1 MKLEEKIEELLQAHQ
16 NTKYNE
22 LWAVCKK
29 IVEDSIQHSKLIT
42 SQMRNY
48 DLHDASHSE
57 QVIDII
63 ENLLN
68 DKFDE
73 ITCYEAILLYLS
85 AYLHDSAMA
94 LPNWEYEL
102 LKAVEGTEDLF
113 DNTLAFTI
121 RNDFKKEHSYSE
133 ALRIISENKEKLF
146 SFDTAKD
153 FVFAKSNEN
162 ELIDSLTLL
171 MREYEKF
178 RNGYSAELAAN
189 KNSVV
194 EYMNISKLIRSE
206 FIRTTHHLRV
216 VDNIKTLKKRIDN
229 TIGGFAADHFVQDL
243 ADVCRC
249 HGESITAVF
258 DLPTEREDLLGEK
271 SNIQFIAILLR
282 LGDVIH
288 FSSDRAPLSLFSE
301 KRITDETSL
310 LHWKAKFQDLKFGFE
325 RLNGTVSIKYS
336 AFCSNPEVYYFIQD
350 YLDLVDNELDNYFI
364 LKQRWE
370 QRKLEKL
377 ESYAMPISNR
387 VDRSQL
393 NYDKDVFIPQR
404 NMHFVLNQSKI
415 LELLMGIQ
423 LYKDEYLCLRE
434 LYQNSLDATKCII
447 AINKQNGVHEDLT
460 IEFGIGEELLEGVNR
475 KYLYCLDHGTGM
487 NRYIIENYL
496 LQIGNSYYKSND
508 FNRKNTEWGF
518 EVNPTSQF
526 GIGILSCYMLA
537 DKIGI
542 TTVHCEHN
550 ETNSFILEGINEHF
564 YYINAPE
571 YDTERIGKHGTIVKL
586 YLKDKFSS
594 LNSQYIEKLPI
605 FIGKSQSMS
614 LKEYVD
620 ENTLKYNLCYI
631 LSAHICVAYPSIP
644 VNVRC
649 DNNMLY
655 STIQSNSILNLKN
668 YPKITKADLEHFWA
682 DVHFFSGEPNPYLE
696 VIDRLDLIENYN
708 ISVRT
713 ENVEL
718 YSHISLPKKGMDKEN
733 LYYYYMFHFVGQKE
747 GSILVDGISV
757 DTTGSLN
764 DSIKDIL
771 EYDLSRHAI
780 INFVGKERPLLSV
793 DRKTCVSMPSIT
805 DEIEQ
810 LKAKLIEQLTIII
823 CDHVKEEEIDSKE
836 SLFSMILNIVVTI
849 FPSLT
854 DKIFTRLCETSL
866 SDAPIPSYLT
876 LNIRPTIKELMNSSD
891 FVLEDVD
898 FRKYEEVYRRILLGK
913 LIDVKTIE
921 ITETKMTVKGTNYQE
936 LPVERYRIHDRELS
950 LSSVAIK
957 ADKWEGRFKE
967 YDIVSSLWP
976 IVNPLLYDSLHN
988 EFCDNNIVSTHCK
1001 LIENV
1006 GNGIQGIAQLNPTLI
1021 NPKYGIGVKNKD
1033 HFGIKYVVMSNPDS
1047 IQNNYWL
1054 FELTNYNRDIV
1065 EDKKKGASLFVFIA
1079 PRELSAEETEK
1090 LKEFEQN
1097 DPEFVKGVKEGW
1109 SILFISNQEYVIMP
1123 GIVSRSEII
1132 SKIPESVK
1140 NKNPDTIYYNTD
1152 NTILF

>member
-16 NTKYNE
+16 NTRYNE
-22 LWAVCKK
+22 FWAVCKK

-57 QVIDII
+57 QVIVII
-63 ENLLN
+63 ENLLS
-68 DKFDE
+68 DKINE
-73 ITCYEAILLYLS
+73 ITCYEAILLFLS

-113 DNTLAFTI
+113 DNTLAFRI
-121 RNDFKKEHSYSE
+121 SNDFKKEHSYSE
-133 ALRIISENKEKLF
+133 ALRIISENKDKLF

-162 ELIDSLTLL
+162 ELIVSLTQL
-171 MREYEKF
+171 MRDYEKF

-206 FIRTTHHLRV
+206 FIRTTHHKRV
-216 VDNIKTLKKRIDN
+216 VDNIKTLKKKIDN
-229 TIGGFAADHFVQDL
+229 TMGGFAADHFVQDL

-249 HGESITAVF
+249 HGEPITAVF
-258 DLPTEREDLLGEK
+258 NLPTEREDLLGEK

-310 LHWKAKFQDLKFGFE
+310 LHWKAKFQDLKFRFE
-325 RLNGTVSIKYS
+325 VLNGTVSIKYS
-336 AFCSNPEVYYFIQD
+336 AFCSKPEVYYFIQD
-350 YLDLVDNELDNYFI
+350 YLDWVDNELDNFFV

-370 QRKLEKL
+370 QLKLEKL
-377 ESYAMPISNR
+377 GSYALPISNR

-460 IEFGIGEELLEGVNR
+460 IEFGIGEEPVEGVNR

-487 NRYIIENYL
+487 NRFIIENYL
-496 LQIGNSYYKSND
+496 LQIGNSYYKSKD

-542 TTVHCEHN
+542 TTVYCENN

-571 YDTERIGKHGTIVKL
+571 YDTEQIGKHGTIVKL

-605 FIGKSQSMS
+605 LIGKDQSIS
-614 LKEYVD
+614 TTGYVD
-620 ENTLKYNLCYI
+620 ENTLKCNLRYI
-631 LSAHICVAYPSIP
+631 LSAHICVANPSIP
-644 VNVRC
+644 IDVRC
-649 DNNMLY
+649 DNNLY

-668 YPKITKADLEHFWA
+668 YPTISKADLEHFWA
-682 DVHFFSGEPNPYLE
+682 DVHFLNGEPNPYLE
-696 VIDRLDLIENYN
+696 VIERLDLIENYN
-708 ISVRT
+708 IIVRT

-747 GSILVDGISV
+747 GSILVDGIYV
-757 DTTGSLN
+757 DTIGSST
-764 DSIKDIL
+764 DGIKDLL

-793 DRKTCVSMPSIT
+793 DRKTCVSMPLIT
-805 DEIEQ
+805 DEIER
-810 LKAKLIEQLTIII
+810 LKAKFIEQLTIII
-823 CDHVKEEEIDSKE
+823 CDHVKAEGIDVKE
-836 SLFSMILNIVVTI
+836 SLFSTVLNIVVKL
-849 FPSLT
+849 FPSLA
-854 DKIFTRLCETSL
+854 DKIFTQLCETPL
-866 SDAPIPSYLT
+866 SDAPIPNYLT
-876 LNIRPTIKELMNSSD
+876 LNVRPTIKGLMNSSD

-921 ITETKMTVKGTNYQE
+921 LVENKVTVQGANYQE
-936 LPVERYRIHDRELS
+936 LPVERHRIHYGDVS

-967 YDIVSSLWP
+967 YDLVSNLWP
-976 IVNPLLYDSLHN
+976 IVNPLLFDALHN
-988 EFCDNNIVSTHCK
+988 EFGDNKVSIHCK
-1001 LIENV
+1001 LLENV

-1021 NPKYGIGVKNKD
+1021 NPKYGIGVKNNDLFRK
-1033 HFGIKYVVMSNPDS
+1033 KRVVLSNPDS

-1054 FELTNYNRDIV
+1054 FELTNYSRDII
-1065 EDKKKGASLFVFIA
+1065 EDKKRGASLFVFIA
-1079 PRELSAEETEK
+1079 PRELSAEETER

-1109 SILFISNQEYVIMP
+1109 SILFISNKEYVIMP

-1152 NTILF
+1152 NTIVF

>member
-22 LWAVCKK
+22 FWAVCKK

-42 SQMRNY
+42 AQMSNY

-57 QVIDII
+57 QVLVII
-63 ENLLN
+63 ENLLS
-68 DKFDE
+68 DKING

-102 LKAVEGTEDLF
+102 LKAVEGSETLF
-113 DNTLAFTI
+113 DNTLAFRI
-121 RNDFKKEHSYSE
+121 SNDFKKEHSYSE
-133 ALRIISENKEKLF
+133 ALGIITENKDKLF

-162 ELIDSLTLL
+162 ELIVSLTQL

-189 KNSVV
+189 NKSVV
-194 EYMNISKLIRSE
+194 DYMNISKLVRSE
-206 FIRTTHHLRV
+206 FIRTTHHTRV
-216 VDNIKTLKKRIDN
+216 VENIKSLKRKIEN
-229 TIGGFAADHFVQDL
+229 ILGGFATEYFVQDL
-243 ADVCRC
+243 ADICRC
-249 HGESITAVF
+249 HGEPITEVF
-258 DLPTEREDLLGEK
+258 TLPAEREDLFEEK
-271 SNIQFIAILLR
+271 SNIQFVAMLLR

-288 FSSDRAPLSLFSE
+288 FSSDRAPLSLFAE
-301 KRITDETSL
+301 KRITDETSF
-310 LHWKAKFQDLKFGFE
+310 LHWNAKFQDLKFGFE
-325 RLNGTVSIKYS
+325 VLSGTISVKYS

-350 YLDLVDNELDNYFI
+350 YLDGVDEELDNFFV

-370 QRKLEKL
+370 QCKLEKL
-377 ESYAMPISNR
+377 GNYILPISNR
-387 VDRSQL
+387 VDRTQL
-393 NYDKDVFIPQR
+393 NYNKDVFIPQR

-423 LYKDEYLCLRE
+423 LYKNEYLCLRE

-460 IEFGIGEELLEGVNR
+460 IEFGIGEEAVEGVNR

-487 NRYIIENYL
+487 NRYIIDNFL
-496 LQIGNSYYKSND
+496 LKIGNSYYKSKD

-518 EVNPTSQF
+518 KVNPTSQF

-550 ETNSFILEGINEHF
+550 ETNSFVLEGINEHF

-571 YDTERIGKHGTIVKL
+571 FDTERIGKHGTIVKL

-605 FIGKSQSMS
+605 LIGNTQSRS
-614 LKEYVD
+614 IKEYVD
-620 ENTLKYNLCYI
+620 ENTLKFNLRYI
-631 LSAHICVAYPSIP
+631 LSAHICVADQSIP

-655 STIQSNSILNLKN
+655 STIQSNSILNLEN
-668 YPKITKADLEHFWA
+668 YPTITKADLEHFWA
-682 DVHFFSGEPNPYLE
+682 DVHFLSGEPNPYLE
-696 VIDRLDLIENYN
+696 VIERLDLIENYN
-708 ISVRT
+708 INVRT

-757 DTTGSLN
+757 DTTGSL
-764 DSIKDIL
+764 DDGIKDIL

-810 LKAKLIEQLTIII
+810 LKAKFIEQLTKTI
-823 CDHVKEEEIDSKE
+823 CDHVKAEEIDIND
-836 SLFSMILNIVVTI
+836 SLFSTVLNIVVTL
-849 FPSLT
+849 FPSLA
-854 DKIFTRLCETSL
+854 DKIFTQLCETSL

-876 LNIRPTIKELMNSSD
+876 LNVRPTIKELMNSSD

-921 ITETKMTVKGTNYQE
+921 LAENKVTVQGTNYQE
-936 LPVERYRIHDRELS
+936 LHVERYRIYDGEVS

-967 YDIVSSLWP
+967 YDLVSNLWP
-976 IVNPLLYDSLHN
+976 IVNPLLFDALHN
-988 EFCDNNIVSTHCK
+988 EFCDNIVSIHCK
-1001 LIENV
+1001 QLENL
-1006 GNGIQGIAQLNPTLI
+1006 GNGITGIAQLNPTLI
-1021 NPKYGIGVKNKD
+1021 NPKYGIGTEKKD
-1033 HFGIKYVVMSNPDS
+1033 RFRQKRVLISNPDS
-1047 IQNNYWL
+1047 IENNYWL
-1054 FELTNYNRDIV
+1054 FELTNHNRDV
-1065 EDKKKGASLFVFIA
+1065 VDGKKKGASLFVFIA

-1123 GIVSRSEII
+1123 GIVTRSEII

>member
-1 MKLEEKIEELLQAHQ
+1 MKLEIKIEELLKAHE

-29 IVEDSIQHSKLIT
+29 IVDDSIQHSKLIT
-42 SQMRNY
+42 AQMSNY

-57 QVIDII
+57 QVIVII
-63 ENLLN
+63 ENLLGN
-68 DKFDE
+68 KINE
-73 ITCYEAILLYLS
+73 ITCYEAIFLYLA

-113 DNTLAFTI
+113 DNTLAFRI
-121 RNDFKKEHSYSE
+121 SNDFKKEHSYSE
-133 ALRIISENKEKLF
+133 ALGIITENKGKLF

-153 FVFAKSNEN
+153 FVFAKSSEN
-162 ELIDSLTLL
+162 ELIVSLAQL

-189 KNSVV
+189 NKSVV

-206 FIRTTHHLRV
+206 FIRITHHIRV
-216 VDNIKTLKKRIDN
+216 VDNIKTLKKKIEN
-229 TIGGFAADHFVQDL
+229 ILGGFATEHFVQDL

-249 HGESITAVF
+249 HCEPITAIF

-271 SNIQFIAILLR
+271 SNIQYVAMLLR

-288 FSSDRAPLSLFSE
+288 FSSDRAPLSLFAE
-301 KRITDETSL
+301 KRITDETSF
-310 LHWKAKFQDLKFGFE
+310 LHWNAKFQDLKFGFE
-325 RLNGTVSIKYS
+325 VLNGTISVKYT

-350 YLDLVDNELDNYFI
+350 YLDWVDNELDNFFV

-370 QRKLEKL
+370 QCKLEKL
-377 ESYAMPISNR
+377 ENYILPISNR
-387 VDRSQL
+387 VDRTQL
-393 NYDKDVFIPQR
+393 NYDKGVFIPQR

-423 LYKDEYLCLRE
+423 LYKDEFLCLRE

-460 IEFGIGEELLEGVNR
+460 IEFGIGEETVEGVNR

-487 NRYIIENYL
+487 NRYIIDNFL
-496 LQIGNSYYKSND
+496 LQIGNSYYKSKD

-542 TTVHCEHN
+542 TTVYCENN

-571 YDTERIGKHGTIVKL
+571 FDTERIGKHGTIVKL

-605 FIGKSQSMS
+605 LIGKAQSIS
-614 LKEYVD
+614 TKEYVD
-620 ENTLKYNLCYI
+620 ENTLKCNLRYI
-631 LSAHICVAYPSIP
+631 LSAHICVVNQLIP
-644 VNVRC
+644 VNVQC
-649 DNNMLY
+649 DNNQLY
-655 STIQSNSILNLKN
+655 PAIQSNSILNLEN
-668 YPKITKADLEHFWA
+668 YPTISKADLEHFWA

-696 VIDRLDLIENYN
+696 VIERLDLIENYN
-708 ISVRT
+708 INVRT

-718 YSHISLPKKGMDKEN
+718 YSHISLPKKGMDKDN
-733 LYYYYMFHFVGQKE
+733 PYYYYMFHFVGQKE

-757 DTTGSLN
+757 DTTSSSN
-764 DSIKDIL
+764 DGIEDIL
-771 EYDLSRHAI
+771 GYDLLRHAI

-793 DRKTCVSMPSIT
+793 DRKSCVSMPSIT
-805 DEIEQ
+805 DELEQ
-810 LKAKLIEQLTIII
+810 LKTKFIEQLTNII
-823 CDHVKEEEIDSKE
+823 CDHVKTEEIDVNDNLVST
-836 SLFSMILNIVVTI
+836 ILNIVVTL
-849 FPSLT
+849 FPSLAY
-854 DKIFTRLCETSL
+854 KIFTQLCETSL
-866 SDAPIPSYLT
+866 SEAPIPSYLD
-876 LNIRPTIKELMNSSD
+876 LNAKATIKALISSAN
-891 FVLEDVD
+891 FALTDVD

-913 LIDVKTIE
+913 LLDVKTIE
-921 ITETKMTVKGTNYQE
+921 VVEDNLTVQGANYQE
-936 LPVERYRIHDRELS
+936 LPIERFRAYENEAS
-950 LSSVAIK
+950 LSSVVIK

-967 YDIVSSLWP
+967 YDLVSSLWP
-976 IVNPLLYDSLHN
+976 IVNPLLFDALHN
-988 EFCDNNIVSTHCK
+988 EWRDNIVSMHCK
-1001 LIENV
+1001 QVENV
-1006 GNGIQGIAQLNPTLI
+1006 GNGIQGIAKLNPTLI
-1021 NPKYGIGVKNKD
+1021 NPKYGIGVEKKD
-1033 HFGIKYVVMSNPDS
+1033 CFGQKRVLISNPDS
-1047 IQNNYWL
+1047 IENNYWL
-1054 FELTNYNRDIV
+1054 FELTNHNRDV
-1065 EDKKKGASLFVFIA
+1065 VDGKKKGASLFAFIA
-1079 PRELSAEETEK
+1079 PRELSAEETER

-1123 GIVSRSEII
+1123 GIVQKAEII
-1132 SKIPESVK
+1132 SRIPESVK
-1140 NKNPDTIYYNTD
+1140 SKNPDITYYNTD
-1152 NTILF
+1152 DTVLY

>member
-1 MKLEEKIEELLQAHQ
+1 MKLEEKIEELLQLHQ

-42 SQMRNY
+42 AQMSNY

-57 QVIDII
+57 QVIVII
-63 ENLLN
+63 ENLLG
-68 DKFDE
+68 DKIDE

-94 LPNWEYEL
+94 LPSWEYEL
-102 LKAVEGTEDLF
+102 LKAVEGTETLY
-113 DNTLAFTI
+113 DNTLAFRI
-121 RNDFKKEHSYSE
+121 NNDFNKEHSYSE
-133 ALRIISENKEKLF
+133 ALGIISENKDNLF

-162 ELIDSLTLL
+162 ELIVSLVQL

-189 KNSVV
+189 NKSVV
-194 EYMNISKLIRSE
+194 DYMNISKLIRSE
-206 FIRTTHHLRV
+206 FIRTTHHTRV
-216 VDNIKTLKKRIDN
+216 VDNIKSLKKKIDK
-229 TIGGFAADHFVQDL
+229 ILGGFATECFVQDL
-243 ADVCRC
+243 ADICRC
-249 HGESITAVF
+249 HGEPITEVF
-258 DLPTEREDLLGEK
+258 NLPAEREDLFEEK
-271 SNIQFIAILLR
+271 SNIQFVAMLLR

-288 FSSDRAPLSLFSE
+288 FSSDRAPLSLFAE
-301 KRITDETSL
+301 KRITDENSF
-310 LHWKAKFQDLKFGFE
+310 LHWNAKFQDLKFGFE
-325 RLNGTVSIKYS
+325 VLNGTISVKYS

-350 YLDLVDNELDNYFI
+350 YLDWVDEELDNYFV

-370 QRKLEKL
+370 QCKLEKL
-377 ESYAMPISNR
+377 GNYILPISNR
-387 VDRSQL
+387 VDRTQL
-393 NYDKDVFIPQR
+393 NYNKDVFIPQR

-423 LYKDEYLCLRE
+423 LYKNEYLCLRE

-447 AINKQNGVHEDLT
+447 AINKQNGVYEDLT
-460 IEFGIGEELLEGVNR
+460 IEFGIGEEAVEGVNR

-487 NRYIIENYL
+487 NRYIIDNFL
-496 LQIGNSYYKSND
+496 LKIGNSYYKSKD

-550 ETNSFILEGINEHF
+550 ETNSFVLEGINEHF

-571 YDTERIGKHGTIVKL
+571 FDTERIGKHGTIVKL

-605 FIGKSQSMS
+605 LIGNTQSRS
-614 LKEYVD
+614 IKEYVD
-620 ENTLKYNLCYI
+620 ENTLKFNLRYI
-631 LSAHICVAYPSIP
+631 LSAHICVADQSIP

-655 STIQSNSILNLKN
+655 STIQSNSILNLEN
-668 YPKITKADLEHFWA
+668 YPTITKADLEHFWA
-682 DVHFFSGEPNPYLE
+682 DVHFLSGEPNPYLE
-696 VIDRLDLIENYN
+696 VIERLDLIENYN
-708 ISVRT
+708 INVRT

-757 DTTGSLN
+757 DTTGSL
-764 DSIKDIL
+764 DDGIKDIL

-810 LKAKLIEQLTIII
+810 LKAKFIEQLTKTI
-823 CDHVKEEEIDSKE
+823 CEHVKAEEIDIND
-836 SLFSMILNIVVTI
+836 SLFSTVLNIVVTL
-849 FPSLT
+849 FPSLA
-854 DKIFTRLCETSL
+854 DKIFTQLCETSL

-876 LNIRPTIKELMNSSD
+876 LNVRPTIKELMNSSD

-921 ITETKMTVKGTNYQE
+921 LAENKVTVQGTNYQE
-936 LPVERYRIHDRELS
+936 LPVERYRIHDGEFS

-967 YDIVSSLWP
+967 YDLVSNLWP
-976 IVNPLLYDSLHN
+976 IVNPLLFDALHN
-988 EFCDNNIVSTHCK
+988 DWRENMISTHCK
-1001 LIENV
+1001 QLENM
-1006 GNGIQGIAQLNPTLI
+1006 GNGITGIAQLNPTLI
-1021 NPKYGIGVKNKD
+1021 NPKYGIGKEKKD
-1033 HFGIKYVVMSNPDS
+1033 RFGQKRVLISNPDS
-1047 IQNNYWL
+1047 IENNYWL
-1054 FELTNYNRDIV
+1054 FELTNYNRDGV
-1065 EDKKKGASLFVFIA
+1065 DGKKKGASLFAFIA
-1079 PRELSAEETEK
+1079 PRDLSPEESER

-1123 GIVSRSEII
+1123 GIVKKAEII

-1140 NKNPDTIYYNTD
+1140 NKNPDITYYNTD
-1152 NTILF
+1152 ETILF

>member
-22 LWAVCKK
+22 FWAVCKE

-57 QVIDII
+57 KVIVII
-63 ENLLN
+63 ENLLS
-68 DKFDE
+68 DKINE
-73 ITCYEAILLYLS
+73 ITCYEAILLFLS

-113 DNTLAFTI
+113 DNTLAFRI
-121 RNDFKKEHSYSE
+121 SNDFKKEHSYSE
-133 ALRIISENKEKLF
+133 ALRIISENKDKLF

-162 ELIDSLTLL
+162 ELIVSLTQL
-171 MREYEKF
+171 MRDYEKF

-206 FIRTTHHLRV
+206 FIRTTHHKRV
-216 VDNIKTLKKRIDN
+216 VDNIKTLKKKIDN

-249 HGESITAVF
+249 HGEPITDVF
-258 DLPTEREDLLGEK
+258 NLPTEREDLLGEK

-310 LHWKAKFQDLKFGFE
+310 LHWNAKFQDLKFRFE
-325 RLNGTVSIKYS
+325 VLNGTVSIKYS
-336 AFCSNPEVYYFIQD
+336 AFCSKPEVYYFIQD
-350 YLDLVDNELDNYFI
+350 YLDWVDNELDNYFV

-370 QRKLEKL
+370 QLKLEKL
-377 ESYAMPISNR
+377 ESYALPISNR

-460 IEFGIGEELLEGVNR
+460 IEFGIGEEPVEGVNR

-487 NRYIIENYL
+487 NRFIIENYL
-496 LQIGNSYYKSND
+496 LQIGNSYYKSKD

-542 TTVHCEHN
+542 TTVYSENN

-571 YDTERIGKHGTIVKL
+571 YDTEQIGKHGTIVKL

-605 FIGKSQSMS
+605 LIGKDQSIS
-614 LKEYVD
+614 TTGYVD
-620 ENTLKYNLCYI
+620 ENTLKCNLRYI
-631 LSAHICVAYPSIP
+631 LSAHICVANPSIP
-644 VNVRC
+644 IDVRC
-649 DNNMLY
+649 DNNLY

-668 YPKITKADLEHFWA
+668 YPTISKADLEHFWA
-682 DVHFFSGEPNPYLE
+682 DVHFLNGEPNPYLE
-696 VIDRLDLIENYN
+696 VIERLDLIENYN
-708 ISVRT
+708 IIVRT

-747 GSILVDGISV
+747 GSILVDGIYV
-757 DTTGSLN
+757 DTIGSSTDGIIDL
-764 DSIKDIL
+764 L

-793 DRKTCVSMPSIT
+793 DRKTCVSMPLIT
-805 DEIEQ
+805 NEIER
-810 LKAKLIEQLTIII
+810 LKAKFIEQLTIII
-823 CDHVKEEEIDSKE
+823 CDHVKAEGIDVKE
-836 SLFSMILNIVVTI
+836 SLFSTVLNIVVKL
-849 FPSLT
+849 FPSLA
-854 DKIFTRLCETSL
+854 DKIFTQLCETPL
-866 SDAPIPSYLT
+866 SDAPIPNYLT
-876 LNIRPTIKELMNSSD
+876 LNVRPTIKGLMNSSD

-921 ITETKMTVKGTNYQE
+921 LVENKVTVQGANYQE
-936 LPVERYRIHDRELS
+936 LPVERHRIHYGNVS

-967 YDIVSSLWP
+967 YDLVSNLWP
-976 IVNPLLYDSLHN
+976 IVNPLLFDALHN
-988 EFCDNNIVSTHCK
+988 EFGDNKVSIHCK
-1001 LIENV
+1001 LLENV

-1021 NPKYGIGVKNKD
+1021 NPKYGIGVKNNDLFRK
-1033 HFGIKYVVMSNPDS
+1033 KRVVLSNPDS

-1054 FELTNYNRDIV
+1054 FELTNNSRDII
-1065 EDKKKGASLFVFIA
+1065 EDKKRGASLFVFIA
-1079 PRELSAEETEK
+1079 PRELSAEETER

-1109 SILFISNQEYVIMP
+1109 SILFISNKEYVIMP

>member
-1 MKLEEKIEELLQAHQ
+1 MKLEEKIEELLQAQQ

-29 IVEDSIQHSKLIT
+29 IVEDSIQHGKLIT
-42 SQMRNY
+42 AQMSNY

-57 QVIDII
+57 QVIVII
-63 ENLLN
+63 EALLGN
-68 DKFDE
+68 KING

-102 LKAVEGTEDLF
+102 LKSIEGTEDLF
-113 DNTLAFTI
+113 DNTLAFRI
-121 RNDFKKEHSYSE
+121 SNDFKKEHSYSE
-133 ALRIISENKEKLF
+133 ALRIITENKGKLF

-153 FVFAKSNEN
+153 YVFAKSNEN
-162 ELIDSLTLL
+162 ELIVSLAQL

-178 RNGYSAELAAN
+178 RNGYYAELVAN
-189 KNSVV
+189 KESVV

-206 FIRTTHHLRV
+206 FIRITHHIRV
-216 VDNIKTLKKRIDN
+216 VDNIKTLKKKIEN
-229 TIGGFAADHFVQDL
+229 IIGGFASDHFVQDL

-249 HGESITAVF
+249 HGEPITAVF
-258 DLPTEREDLLGEK
+258 DLPAEREDLLGEK
-271 SNIQFIAILLR
+271 SNIQFVAMLLR

-310 LHWKAKFQDLKFGFE
+310 LHWNAKFQDLKFRFE
-325 RLNGTVSIKYS
+325 VLNGTINIKYS

-350 YLDLVDNELDNYFI
+350 YLDWVDNELDNFFV
-364 LKQRWE
+364 LKQKWE
-370 QRKLEKL
+370 QHKLEKL
-377 ESYAMPISNR
+377 ENYTLPISNR

-460 IEFGIGEELLEGVNR
+460 IEFGIGEEAIEGVNR

-487 NRYIIENYL
+487 NRYIIEKFL
-496 LQIGNSYYKSND
+496 LRIGNSYYKSKD

-518 EVNPTSQF
+518 EVNPISQF

-542 TTVHCEHN
+542 TTVYCENN

-564 YYINAPE
+564 YYMNAPE
-571 YDTERIGKHGTIVKL
+571 FDTERIGKHGTIVKL

-594 LNSQYIEKLPI
+594 LNNQYIEKLPI
-605 FIGKSQSMS
+605 LIGKAQSMS
-614 LKEYVD
+614 TKEYVD
-620 ENTLKYNLCYI
+620 ENTLKCNLRYI
-631 LSAHICVAYPSIP
+631 LSAHICVVNQSIP
-644 VNVRC
+644 VNVQC
-649 DNNMLY
+649 NNNQLY
-655 STIQSNSILNLKN
+655 PAIQSNSILDLDN
-668 YPKITKADLEHFWA
+668 YPSITKADLEHFWS

-696 VIDRLDLIENYN
+696 VIERLDLIENYN
-708 ISVRT
+708 INVRT

-733 LYYYYMFHFVGQKE
+733 LYYYYMFQFVGQKE
-747 GSILVDGISV
+747 GTILVDGISV
-757 DTTGSLN
+757 DTPGSLN
-764 DSIKDIL
+764 DGIKDIL

-805 DEIEQ
+805 DELEQ
-810 LKAKLIEQLTIII
+810 LKTKFIEQLTNII
-823 CDHVKEEEIDSKE
+823 CEHVKSEEIDVNDN
-836 SLFSMILNIVVTI
+836 LFSTILNIVVTL
-849 FPSLT
+849 FPSLA
-854 DKIFTRLCETSL
+854 DKIFTQLCETSL
-866 SDAPIPSYLT
+866 SDAPIPSYLN
-876 LNIRPTIKELMNSSD
+876 LNTKATIKELMNSSD
-891 FVLEDVD
+891 FVLENVD

-921 ITETKMTVKGTNYQE
+921 LAENNVTVQGTNYQE
-936 LPVERYRIHDRELS
+936 LPVERYRIHDGDAS
-950 LSSVAIK
+950 LSSVVIR

-967 YDIVSSLWP
+967 YDLASNLWP
-976 IVNPLLYDSLHN
+976 IVNPLLFDALHN
-988 EFCDNNIVSTHCK
+988 EWCDNVVSMHCK
-1001 LIENV
+1001 QLESV

-1021 NPKYGIGVKNKD
+1021 NPKYGIGVEKNN
-1033 HFGIKYVVMSNPDS
+1033 HFGKKRVLMSNPDS
-1047 IQNNYWL
+1047 IENNYWL
-1054 FELTNYNRDIV
+1054 FELTNYNRDV
-1065 EDKKKGASLFVFIA
+1065 VDGKKKGASLFVFIA
-1079 PRELSAEETEK
+1079 PRELSAEETER
-1090 LKEFEQN
+1090 LKEFELN

-1123 GIVSRSEII
+1123 GIVTKTEII

-1140 NKNPDTIYYNTD
+1140 NKNPDITYYNTD
-1152 NTILF
+1152 DTVLY